1 MRIML
6 DTNILISLLF
16 FPNQR
21 MNSMMQYI
29 FKNHKLVLSSFVVDE
44 LKAVASRKFP
54 NKVKAIDNLLRQI
67 SFELVYTPTEIEENL
82 FEIRDIK
89 DYPVLYTAIIEDVD
103 ILITGDKDFSDIALE
118 RPKILTPSQFIEKY
132 VD

>member
-82 FEIRDIK
+82 FEIRDRHIHK
-89 DYPVLYTAIIEDVD
+89 KSVI
-103 ILITGDKDFSDIALE
+103 FSVAVPTETIFSVVISEL
-118 RPKILTPSQFIEKY
+118 
-132 VD
+132 